1 MTAEPLNQGGSVV
14 PEITASELKGR
25 LDAGEELVLLDVRE
39 AFEREIAD
47 LPEQGQRRIPVVEVG
62 ERFEELDPT
71 ESIVVYCRSGSR
83 SAAVVRFLE
92 SRGFSRVLNLKG
104 GVLAWRA
111 EIDPTLRAY

>member
-39 AFEREIAD
+39 TFEREIAD
-47 LPEQGQRRIPVVEVG
+47 LPEHGQRRIPVAEVG
-62 ERFEELDPT
+62 ERFDELDPT
-71 ESIVVYCRSGSR
+71 ECIVVYCRSGSR

-92 SRGFSRVLNLKG
+92 GRGFGRVLNLKG
-104 GVLAWRA
+104 GILAWRA